1 MRRNSMTEMKRQYK
15 LYKSGS
21 KWVAAAI
28 IT

>member
-21 KWVAAAI
+21 KWVAAA
-28 IT
+28 